1 MASLKLKEIDQARSF
16 EEISGNVATFIGT
29 LAVSDTVQTC
39 QVLKVSERPSAYW
52 GALVIWTD
60 DSA

>member
-1 MASLKLKEIDQARSF
+1 MASLKLKEIDKARSYD
-16 EEISGNVATFIGT
+16 EIQTNVATFVGT
-29 LAVSDTVQTC
+29 LAASDTIQTC
-39 QVLKVSERPSAYW
+39 QVLKVSERPAEYW